1 MSNNKNDRDVE
12 VRFDPR
18 PLAKSPI
25 QRYLQNPFSIAWSKL
40 TELSQTTELPSQPEK
55 LDNSPCDRNETESV
69 RERYLYTCFTDRVD
83 PSLYYTIFFP
93 HNSPTYTAANPS
105 KNSK

>member
-1 MSNNKNDRDVE
+1 MSNNICDRDVE
-12 VRFDPR
+12 MRSEQH
-18 PLAKSPI
+18 PLPKSPI

-40 TELSQTTELPSQPEK
+40 AELFQTTQTLSQPED
-55 LDNSPCDRNETESV
+55 LDNSPCDRNETESI

-93 HNSPTYTAANPS
+93 YNLPTYTAASPS
-105 KNSK
+105 ENSK